1 MEDMELAG
9 SLLEEEGW
17 SLVIV
22 KNGQAIFS
30 SKEHGVAPF
39 FRAVQS
45 EGKRLHNA
53 TAADRIV
60 GSAVAMLCLHAG
72 IAAVYAGTASQG
84 ALDILTRQGVTA
96 VSKHLVPYISN
107 KGGTGLCPFEELAQN
122 SENPAQL
129 FSALE
134 SIFGGSENDD
144 GKTFAR

>member
-1 MEDMELAG
+1 MEDLDLAG
-9 SLLEEEGW
+9 SLLEEGKFK
-17 SLVIV
+17 LIIV
-22 KNGQAIFS
+22 KNGQVIFS
-30 SKEHGVAPF
+30 SKERGVAPF
-39 FRAVQS
+39 YQAIRS
-45 EGKRLHNA
+45 LEGSLHNA
-53 TAADRIV
+53 AAADRIV

-107 KGGTGLCPFEELAQN
+107 KAGTGLCRFEELAQN